1 MRGVYRGTKHV
12 PRHAGRRRPARSYS
26 DLNCR
31 AGKTRAILA
40 AQMALS
46 YSQITGATL
55 ACGLLCLTACRGP
68 DLAFDCDTQR
78 SNFDEIVE
86 MEGILLD
93 EIGEG
98 GPYPVSMVFSQEGIN
113 TLLQATVDQDLPFQ
127 GEVQFLAGTIE
138 FEPKALPELQ
148 LMDAP
153 GCLNCVRL
161 DVEFDLV
168 YSQGED
174 AISSGIG
181 RAEISF
187 PLELEQKDDGSSA
200 LIADYS
206 KTIVEDLELTIFGF
220 SFEEEMALG
229 GAISILI
236 NEAIVEQ
243 FGRTELIAFGTW
255 AIGSGAIE
263 LAARQLFIDRENET
277 LSIAL
282 QSNLALPAG
291 SGLGQDTSVP
301 DGIKLAVKF
310 DPKLILA
317 MSQRMMVE
325 GEIPRFY
332 DQDGDPV
339 DEGEFGATIESI
351 EPDIEADDPEL
362 STRFRVWRLE
372 GGLCGYAVAEMP
384 LFLQVDESG
393 DLGVEPGGFTVV
405 SGEGSGSVAAR
416 DDELVDENRDLVN
429 NFRDALAEQVG
440 LTIDYDSL
448 DVPGRVIIFD
458 TLAIDVDVDS
468 VETFLDFLVV
478 QAP

>member
-1 MRGVYRGTKHV
+1 
-12 PRHAGRRRPARSYS
+12 
-26 DLNCR
+26 
-31 AGKTRAILA
+31 
-40 AQMALS
+40 
-46 YSQITGATL
+46 
-55 ACGLLCLTACRGP
+55 
-68 DLAFDCDTQR
+68 
-78 SNFDEIVE
+78 

-93 EIGEG
+93 EIGSD

-127 GEVQFLAGTIE
+127 GSIQFLAGTID
-138 FEPKALPELQ
+138 FEPRELPELK
-148 LMDAP
+148 LKDAP
-153 GCLNCVRL
+153 GCLNCVRIE
-161 DVEFDLV
+161 VEFDLV
-168 YSQGED
+168 YRQGED
-174 AISSGIG
+174 AISSGLG
-181 RAEISF
+181 RAEIYF
-187 PLELEQKDDGSSA
+187 PLELEARDDGTSV
-200 LIADYS
+200 LLADYS
-206 KTIVEDLELTIFGF
+206 QTVVEDLELTIFGF
-220 SFEEEMALG
+220 SFQEEMALG
-229 GAISILI
+229 GALTTLI
-236 NEAIVEQ
+236 NEAIIEQ
-243 FGRTELIAFGTW
+243 FGKTDLIAFGSW

-277 LSIAL
+277 LAIAL

-339 DEGEFGATIESI
+339 DEGEFGTTIESI
-351 EPDIEADDPEL
+351 EPNPEAEDPEL
-362 STRFRVWRLE
+362 TTEFRVWRLD

-384 LFLQVDESG
+384 LFLQLDEG
-393 DLGVEPGGFTVV
+393 DLAVEPGGFTVID
-405 SGEGSGSVAAR
+405 GEGAGSVAAR

-458 TLAIDVDVDS
+458 TLALDVDEDS